1 MKYIG
6 LLTSRCRAET
16 QYEDYV
22 TFWCKD
28 MELLRSFWKKQD
40 CEKKKKHEKTEAT
53 VPCSAVRSGRETEE
67 IGTGEIIFHAE
78 EAKSQGS
85 QSEQTEY
92 MENLRVA
99 LSLLRTN

>member
-1 MKYIG
+1 M
-6 LLTSRCRAET
+6 
-16 QYEDYV
+16 
-22 TFWCKD
+22 
-28 MELLRSFWKKQD
+28 
-40 CEKKKKHEKTEAT
+40 
-53 VPCSAVRSGRETEE
+53 RSGRETEE